1 MSTDPFADQ
10 AKEKFRGTEDAELD
24 SAVDAALAGIS
35 LDALIDTAS
44 DASGKDRLR
53 GTHTGTVHSI
63 NLPGNEVLVELDSK
77 NQGVVPLD
85 QFEQEPA
92 VGSPVEVVIDR
103 FDEQESIYKLNRKG
117 AAVSAGDWDAIH
129 VGQILEGQVEAMNKG
144 GLEVKIGTLKGFM
157 PAGQVDVQFH
167 KDLSTFI
174 GQRVKVVVQKADKRG
189 RSLIVSRRQ
198 ILEQE
203 RNEQKGKLF
212 EELAEGQTRRGTV
225 RSVMDYGAF
234 VDLGGADGLIH
245 VSELT
250 HRRGTKASD
259 VVKVGDLVDV
269 KVVKFDRETG
279 KISLSLKQLMADPW
293 AGIESKYPVGAT
305 VSGRVTR
312 LEKFGAFIELEEGLE
327 GLLPVS
333 EISWQRVNNVSD
345 VLKPDDIIKLSV
357 ISLDPGAHKI
367 SLSLRQAGPDPWK
380 SAADRYPAHDVVKG
394 KVSRIVDFGVFI
406 ELEPGLEGLVHISE
420 VADQRI
426 RSAGDAVKVGQEVD
440 VRVLEVDAQKRRISL
455 SIKQARQPKADVAT
469 TPSTP
474 SSNKPRPVRK
484 GELRGGL
491 ESGWFK

>member
-1 MSTDPFADQ
+1 MSSDSFAEQ
-10 AKEKFRGTEDAELD
+10 AKEKFRTEGDAELD
-24 SAVDAALAGIS
+24 SAVDAAMADIS
-35 LDALIDTAS
+35 LDSLMAADPTT
-44 DASGKDRLR
+44 SGKTQLS
-53 GTHTGTVHSI
+53 GLLTGTVHSI
-63 NLPGNEVLVELDSK
+63 NLAGNEVLVELDSK

-85 QFEQEPA
+85 QFEAEPA
-92 VGSPVEVVIDR
+92 IGSTVEAVVER
-103 FDEQESIYKLNRKG
+103 LDEHEGIYKLNKKG
-117 AAVSAGDWDAIH
+117 AAVSATDWDSMHA
-129 VGQILEGQVEAMNKG
+129 GQIVEGTVEAMNKG
-144 GLEVKIGTLKGFM
+144 GLEVKVGNLKAFM

-174 GQRVKVVVQKADKRG
+174 GQRVKVVIQKVDKRG

-212 EELAEGQTRRGTV
+212 EELEEGQTRRATV

-269 KVVKFDRETG
+269 KVIKFDRETG

-293 AGIESKYPVGAT
+293 AGIEGKYPVGAT

-312 LEKFGAFIELEEGLE
+312 IEKFGAFIELEEGLE
-327 GLLPVS
+327 GLLPIS
-333 EISWQRVNNVSD
+333 EISWQRVNTVND
-345 VLKPDDIIKLSV
+345 VLKADDIIKLSV
-357 ISLDPGAHKI
+357 ISLDAGAHKI

-380 SAADRYPAHDVVKG
+380 SAADRYPVHDIVKG
-394 KVSRIVDFGVFI
+394 KVTRIVDFGVFI

-420 VADQRI
+420 VSDQRI
-426 RSAGDAVKVGQEVD
+426 RSAGDAVKVGQDVE

-455 SIKQARQPKADVAT
+455 SIKQARTPKADIAT
-469 TPSTP
+469 TPATP
-474 SSNKPRPVRK
+474 AKPRPARK